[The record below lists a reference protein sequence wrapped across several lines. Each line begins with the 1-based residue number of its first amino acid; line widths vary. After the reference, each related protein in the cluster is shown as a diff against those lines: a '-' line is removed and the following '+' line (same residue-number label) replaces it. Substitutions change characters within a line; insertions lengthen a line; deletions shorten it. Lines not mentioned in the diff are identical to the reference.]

1 MNQATIELLMHPK
14 HITNDV
20 RELIKSDFQN
30 QITQSIKAIHKWIEI
45 EEYQSKD
52 ERKQLLAC
60 LDIESIVVDILSTTF
75 MHAQSPMPFIS
86 IASMIRIDGM
96 DKLASLKTVSELL
109 TLLVH
114 TKLYEIQR
122 TKDNRYIYSLLELP
136 FDHPLSKRV
145 RLSCYLPPLVEKPM
159 KIENNYQSGYHTIDD
174 CVILG
179 YTENQHKHK
188 LALDTLNTLNSI
200 EYELDT
206 YVLNNFEK
214 EWHREE
220 LHDDELALL
229 SNDEQLEYHIQHQ
242 TWQQYQEQFQ
252 VLSEMLQNKT
262 LYFLHKYD
270 KRGRVYTQGYH
281 FSNQGSSFE
290 KACLNLKTKELITG
304 EL

>member
-1 MNQATIELLMHPK
+1 MNQQDIELLMHPK

-60 LDIESIVVDILSTTF
+60 LDIEKIVVDILATTF
-75 MHAQSPMPFIS
+75 MYAQSPMPFIS

-96 DKLASLKTVSELL
+96 DKLSSLKTVSELL
-109 TLLVH
+109 ALLVH

-122 TKDNRYIYSLLELP
+122 TRDNRYIYSLLELP
-136 FDHPLSKRV
+136 HDHPLAKRV
-145 RLSCYLPPLVEKPM
+145 RLSCYLPPMVEKPKM
-159 KIENNYQSGYHTIDD
+159 IYNNYQSGYHTVND

-200 EYELDT
+200 EYELDP

-220 LHDDELALL
+220 LHDDELTLL
-229 SNDEQLEYHIQHQ
+229 SNDEQLDYHIQHQ
-242 TWQQYQEQFQ
+242 TWQQYQEQFE
-252 VLSEMLQNKT
+252 VLSELLKDKT

-270 KRGRVYTQGYH
+270 KRGRIYTQGYH
-281 FSNQGSSFE
+281 FSNQGTSFE

>member
-1 MNQATIELLMHPK
+1 MTQATIEMLMHPK

-75 MHAQSPMPFIS
+75 MYAQSPMPFIS

-109 TLLVH
+109 ALLVH

-159 KIENNYQSGYHTIDD
+159 KIENNYQSGYHTIND

-200 EYELDT
+200 EYELDP

-229 SNDEQLEYHIQHQ
+229 SNDEQLDYHIQHQ

-252 VLSEMLQNKT
+252 VLSEMLQNKS

-281 FSNQGSSFE
+281 FSPMGSSFE
-290 KACLNLKTKELITG
+290 KACLNLAKRELITG
-304 EL
+304 DL

>member
-1 MNQATIELLMHPK
+1 MNQQQIELLMHPK

-20 RELIKSDFQN
+20 CELIKSDFQN

-60 LDIESIVVDILSTTF
+60 LDIEKIVVDILSTVF
-75 MHAQSPMPFIS
+75 MYAQSPMPFIS
-86 IASMIRIDGM
+86 IAAMIRIDSM

-109 TLLVH
+109 ALLVH
-114 TKLYEIQR
+114 TKMYEIQQTR
-122 TKDNRYIYSLLELP
+122 NSRYIYSLLEIP
-136 FDHPLSKRV
+136 FDHPLSKRL
-145 RLSCYLPPLVEKPM
+145 RLSCYLPPLVDKPM
-159 KIENNYQSGYHTIDD
+159 KIENNYQSGYHTVND

-200 EYELDT
+200 EYELDP

-220 LHDDELALL
+220 LHNDELALL
-229 SNDEQLEYHIQHQ
+229 SNDEQLKYHIQHH
-242 TWQQYQEQFQ
+242 TWQQYQEQFE

-281 FSNQGSSFE
+281 FSNQGTSFE

>member
-1 MNQATIELLMHPK
+1 MSQKDIELLLHPK

-20 RELIKSDFQN
+20 RTLIKSDFQN
-30 QITQSIKAIHKWIEI
+30 QITQSIKAIHKWINVDEYHSKNKRKEI
-45 EEYQSKD
+45 LS
-52 ERKQLLAC
+52 C
-60 LDIESIVVDILSTTF
+60 LDIEKIVVDILTTTF
-75 MHAQSPMPFIS
+75 MYAQSPIPFIS
-86 IASMIRIDGM
+86 IAAMVQISGM
-96 DKLASLKTVSELL
+96 DKLSSLKTVSELL
-109 TLLVH
+109 ALLVH
-114 TKLYEIQR
+114 TKMYEIQQTR
-122 TKDNRYIYSLLELP
+122 DSRYIYSLLELP
-136 FDHPLSKRV
+136 FDHPLSKRIE
-145 RLSCYLPPLVEKPM
+145 LSCCLPPMVEKPM
-159 KIENNYQSGYHTIDD
+159 KIESNYQSGYHTIND

-200 EYELDT
+200 EYELDS

-214 EWHREE
+214 EWYREE

-229 SNDEQLEYHIQHQ
+229 SNDEQLDYHTQHQ
-242 TWQQYQEQFQ
+242 TWQQYQEQFE

-281 FSNQGSSFE
+281 FSNQGTSFE